1 MKAAPDVPGELV
13 GKLVIMRMGTGSVAE
28 RAGMKEADVLLE
40 IDGKPIAS
48 GPQLIEVLDALP
60 RDVDLDV
67 LVSRSGQTMRLTAR
81 F

>member
-1 MKAAPDVPGELV
+1 LLDETLGEL
-13 GKLVIMRMGTGSVAE
+13 AE
-28 RAGMKEADVLLE
+28 RAGMKEADVLLQ
-40 IDGKPIAS
+40 IDGKPITS

-67 LVSRSGQTMRLTAR
+67 LISRNGQRMRLTAR